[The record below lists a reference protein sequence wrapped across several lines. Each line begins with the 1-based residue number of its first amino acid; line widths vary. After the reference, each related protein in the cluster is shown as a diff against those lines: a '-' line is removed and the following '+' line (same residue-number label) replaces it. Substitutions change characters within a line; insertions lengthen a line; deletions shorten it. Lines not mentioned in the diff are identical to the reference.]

1 MDLSQYGI
9 NTSTTN
15 PSLNIPGLGNLQSMF
30 GIITIASLVLGILFM
45 ILYIV
50 NIVQRM
56 RADRSM
62 IAMHKDIAAI
72 KVLLEQQLVAP
83 HHVSEPA
90 AAPAVPKPAA
100 DPAPKIAH
108 QPVEPQS

>member
-9 NTSTTN
+9 NTGTTN
-15 PSLNIPGLGNLQSMF
+15 PSLSIPGLGNLQSML
-30 GIITIASLVLGILFM
+30 GIITIASLVLGVLFVV
-45 ILYIV
+45 LYVV

-72 KVLLEQQLVAP
+72 KVLLEQQLASPHPVHEQPVAP
-83 HHVSEPA
+83 VKPA
-90 AAPAVPKPAA
+90 APKPAQ
-100 DPAPKIAH
+100 PA
-108 QPVEPQS
+108 EPAS

>member
-15 PSLNIPGLGNLQSMF
+15 PSLSIPGLGNLQSMF
-30 GIITIASLVLGILFM
+30 GIITIASLVLGVLFV
-45 ILYIV
+45 ILYVV

-72 KVLLEQQLVAP
+72 KLLLEQQIATP
-83 HHVSEPA
+83 RHVSEPPA
-90 AAPAVPKPAA
+90 TPAAPKAA
-100 DPAPKIAH
+100 TDTASMAH
-108 QPVEPQS
+108 QPTES